1 MLVAQSWP
9 TFCDTMDCSPL
20 GSSVH
25 EILQARILEWVA
37 IPFSRRSANPGIE
50 PGSPALQADSLQGH
64 QGSPVYSVA
73 EDKYTDNYNSVIRD
87 IKEMYR
93 KQWSTEERLL
103 AQMGKVEVTGK
114 ENDSPHGVS
123 FLGWLMM
130 LTSQTRNKITVI

>member
-1 MLVAQSWP
+1 M
-9 TFCDTMDCSPL
+9 
-20 GSSVH
+20 
-25 EILQARILEWVA
+25 
-37 IPFSRRSANPGIE
+37 
-50 PGSPALQADSLQGH
+50 
-64 QGSPVYSVA
+64 YSVA

-123 FLGWLMM
+123 LLGWLMM